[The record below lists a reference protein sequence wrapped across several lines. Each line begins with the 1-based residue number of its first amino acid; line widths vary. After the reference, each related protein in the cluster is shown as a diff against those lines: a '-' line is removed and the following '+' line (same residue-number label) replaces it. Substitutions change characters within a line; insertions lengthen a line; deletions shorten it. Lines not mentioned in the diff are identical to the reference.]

1 MGDSAMFW
9 DAVGRVV
16 SQNIAA
22 TPIDLTIN
30 AEVVKLKNA
39 TNGEYLV
46 KYQSDTFSAFT
57 TDPTVTYSVGESVFV
72 LVPQGN
78 FSMKKLII
86 SRASAA
92 NNFTYAEMQE
102 LTNFFVPQSPNWL
115 DSTFYGIDH
124 TNLGICACPRNK
136 KGAIVRSKGAQYA
149 DYAFARWPAAR
160 MVPEDPAERETWL
173 EYFGP
178 QAGNITAPE
187 NHVDA
192 SHRFPTSY
200 PNWETVERCDRMI
213 SNWGNTWEWLGIKA
227 KFRTSLLSEH
237 TKGKYGIR
245 VEYLVRNNEYHTI
258 EDADGNE
265 VITSRDHRKYNIK
278 TVELTFESFSGNPY
292 AYVNDTEQV
301 GYFQIPKGTCV
312 GLNRV
317 YLFQNDEDTGATDAE
332 INASDMEVDFIPTY
346 DNAGNVIYTVEN
358 EIYDRNN
365 IFACEVDIRWYEKK
379 NLLNSMFLV
388 HITSDRGNTV
398 CNGDDEKGIPEIA
411 YVDLKA
417 HLYYGGKDILNED
430 DYDVYWYRECPDY
443 RAASWPGT
451 ATDIHNNYI
460 ASYADDGWAPIFRPD
475 GMTFDDAPQG
485 MFVEE
490 FAPARVDDFS
500 RPVVGDK
507 GHEAANYERIS
518 YREIRVPR
526 DKVPWEWYYTC
537 VVVQKQKTEV
547 TDNNGNVVQYD
558 LKDRATCYKYRPFD
572 DGMGVQ
578 GYKVMRLDS
587 KYNLELSDPV
597 MRSDGR
603 TGRQYMHITN
613 WNDMDYRYNPP
624 WPKEPWLGNWW
635 YKAPGK
641 MLAAFDGNVKN
652 VLGGRETSGN
662 VEVTKQLG
670 SEYVEFIVGAID
682 PYLVK
687 DENNDEIEQRWGNS
701 VRDMFVGVIHKTI
714 TRPSAED
721 MVVEWEGDTGF
732 IYNYDGSVKSWFSQD
747 GFSVTPIV
755 KWPKGKSD
763 YVSYRIYGP
772 EGVGKGYEIDT
783 LDYYDAVATDDQTG
797 TQTDTYQLKTGVGH
811 NPECNSMLQ
820 NIYIENL
827 EGGLFRVHFSV
838 RQEYNTTYAEGQN
851 SFYLVAES
859 SSGIE
864 YGPFECKIVFNK
876 DGSGANGTGWSADID
891 TCVNPASEYEKNV
904 LPYSRSRFLN
914 PLVLFRGEDSVG
926 DVHWFNYREGY
937 ATKGSP
943 KFPVILRPF
952 IYKGGDGTGTRGDK
966 EYDIS
971 VENSQITD
979 FFDFPPELGYWAETY
994 WSVQFGS
1001 GVTDA
1006 NLRFNSYLRFHKL
1019 TDGSEYL
1026 PTDWTTEAGC
1036 PVPKG
1041 FDWAGRQGTCAYT
1054 HSADGRNGAIEIR
1067 FNETIAPPD
1076 DGSKGFEFYQFIVT
1090 AQTVIY
1096 RNCEDKGENGEYKII
1111 PKNPNGDIV
1120 TTLWSYYPVDI
1131 LLITNPDKFDIDNF
1145 DPRMID
1151 TNWPREVLYS
1161 GTGISPA
1168 FDDPA
1173 EGLYFFY
1180 GKQERLTATGNGDIW
1195 DYPRTMIS
1203 HDFKWYPAYNLTP
1216 STQSLE
1222 YIRRGKV
1229 TLDDTHQKKIKY
1241 NLPEIKVYDYDTDAD
1256 GNKLPEEDK
1265 IYHYEW
1271 VAQKYTPIPAINANT
1286 LLFGLLS
1293 TDFVDRIVVDEDAG
1307 TEGATVRT
1315 LDNDPFYGCATFFRN
1330 QVFQLSRYSNNAVN
1344 AWNGRDIMIDNDLG
1358 AILAPTIAA
1367 GYKNPMTNDF
1377 SGVVMGVDQNQRK
1390 DGIYKSGL
1398 TKTAEGVGNG
1408 TFKVSD
1414 DKFDNR
1420 QYLNSS
1426 LFSKY
1431 QKENPYMAGVYGYQ
1445 MGVPSFGLME
1455 NGTAF
1460 FGRADGGCQIVID
1473 GSNGVIYGGGN
1484 GYLTSPSIKDAMW
1497 NSMRISLVDNTR
1509 DAYKEKILPPE
1520 NDSVTIELAPEDTVT
1535 GAYTS
1540 VNVYKGQ
1547 ESNENE
1553 PVCAVTDNPVRLD
1566 FSEFF
1571 AGVNDNGYDMNSRYK
1586 LPSWYKR
1593 VWETATV
1600 KRNSNLPYFL
1610 EGGYLCAKDLPNYET
1625 EILDKAIA
1633 DHVDSDELGW
1643 GSGEHHGEYHIDYWN
1658 TAKLVY
1664 KANDREHFGAEELSQ
1679 GVNRS
1684 TFAYGKAATTPA
1696 IEIGQ
1701 HIPGLMPGIL
1711 GWCAAEDI
1719 YKEFYIPGDRN
1730 FMVTY
1735 DGTLWAMNGV
1745 FIGNVIGSNIVGG
1758 RLQGC
1763 EIGIGCT
1770 VREEYQYQKITEDC
1784 RWPPLQAPIY
1794 EWTTDP
1800 LRSDVKIQNT
1810 NCDQN
1815 DEKRVPAFYVDK
1827 YGNASA
1833 SSMRIF
1839 GGSIDIGTFHIRGK
1853 KPLSGAASEKA
1864 YGELIQY
1871 GQSDFVGVTH
1881 IYGNI
1886 GIGPNLNYQKNMS
1899 GGSNYGHLTQINGQ
1913 VVMGIAFDKKTE
1925 DTTVHEWVAN
1935 QLGMEA
1941 KDYANPRNRTAPY
1954 RNVGT
1959 KIGVKGSLEQ
1969 AAFFAID
1976 TTTEEFPTSDKESEG
1991 YMGHWWPMSY
2001 NYDSKNDIVKNVT
2014 TSDVFPDRIPGWF
2027 TTMTLFKSKA
2037 AAAPAGLPGQSK
2049 DVQEGANYFRVGP
2062 FGSEARFLFFRKKWQ
2077 DEKEY
2082 AKPYYENYYGYIGP
2096 TQRLGNDK
2104 PSNVGANN
2112 WSMGIQTW
2120 LGTPLIFNSS
2130 ANSAWRS
2137 MGMIELLAD
2146 CVGAVDQKNAWGLD
2160 TARVIGDGG
2169 NWYSG
2174 LKIGQSMND
2183 LQELKAYNEERA
2195 KRGGS
2200 ILGFAYKGVI
2210 SFGASNCDPIPGQM
2224 PSFVPAVYGA
2234 PGYTN
2239 AYDGFADAGLLL
2251 CAKGSDAAQYAN
2263 YRGSWL
2269 FNKQLP
2275 VHIIQGD
2282 FYDGEGKISEI
2293 YFSETGQI
2301 GISAVNELWITV
2313 GMGAHKN
2320 PNGVPGLSLTPENMI
2335 IGGAWGGKIQM
2346 GEKISFEGPYADENN
2361 QENIYARF
2369 A

>member
-39 TNGEYLV
+39 ANGEYLV

-57 TDPTVTYSVGESVFV
+57 TDPTVTYSNTEQVFV

-78 FSMKKLII
+78 FSLKKMII
-86 SRASAA
+86 GRASAQS
-92 NNFTYAEMQE
+92 NFSYAEMQE
-102 LTNFFVPQSPNWL
+102 LTNFFIPQSPNWL

-136 KGAIVRSKGAQYA
+136 KGAILRSKGAQYA

-160 MVPEDPAERETWL
+160 TVPDDPILRDEWL
-173 EYFGP
+173 AYFGP
-178 QAGNITAPE
+178 QSGNITAPE
-187 NHVDA
+187 NHIDA
-192 SHRFPTSY
+192 SNRFPTSF
-200 PNWETVERCDRMI
+200 PKWDTVQRCDRMI

-227 KFRTSLLSEH
+227 KFRTALLSEH

-258 EDADGNE
+258 EDEDGNE
-265 VITSRDHRKYNIK
+265 IVTSQDHRKYNIK
-278 TVELTFESFSGNPY
+278 TVELTFDSFTGNPY
-292 AYVNDTEQV
+292 AYVSDTEQV

-332 INASDMEVDFIPTY
+332 ISASDMEVDFIPTY
-346 DNAGNVIYTVEN
+346 DETGNIVYLVQN

-365 IFACEVDIRWYEKK
+365 IFACEIDIRWYEKK

-398 CNGDDEKGIPEIA
+398 CNTIYDEKGDIQVAGVP

-451 ATDIHNNYI
+451 KTDIHNNYI
-460 ASYADDGWAPIFRPD
+460 ASYADDGWAPIFRPE

-490 FAPARVDDFS
+490 FAPSRVDDFA
-500 RPVVGDK
+500 RPIINGGE

-518 YREIRVPR
+518 YREIRVPA

-537 VVVQKQKTEV
+537 VVVQKQKVEV
-547 TDNNGNVVQYD
+547 QDNNGNVVQND
-558 LKDRATCYKYRPFD
+558 IKDQATCYKYRPFD

-578 GYKVMRLDS
+578 GYKVLRLDS

-597 MRSDGR
+597 LRSDGR
-603 TGRQYMHITN
+603 TGRQYMHITD

-624 WPKEPWLGNWW
+624 WPKKPWLGNWW
-635 YKAPGK
+635 FKAPGK

-652 VLGGRETSGN
+652 ILGGKEQEGN

-670 SEYVEFIVGAID
+670 SEYVEFIVGAVD
-682 PYLVK
+682 PYLVS
-687 DENNDEIEQRWGNS
+687 DETNEDIEQRWGNT
-701 VRDMFVGVIHKTI
+701 VREMFVGVLHKTI
-714 TRPSAED
+714 TKPGAED
-721 MVVEWEGDTGF
+721 MIVEWEGDTGF

-772 EGVGKGYEIDT
+772 EGVGKGFEIDT
-783 LDYYDAVATDDQTG
+783 LDYYDAIATDDQVG
-797 TQTDTYQLKTGVGH
+797 TQTDSYQLKAGVGH

-859 SSGIE
+859 SSGFE

-876 DGSGANGTGWSADID
+876 DGSGANGTGWSVDID
-891 TCVNPASEYEKNV
+891 TCVNPKSEYEKNV
-904 LPYSRSRFLN
+904 QPYSRSRFLN
-914 PLVLFRGEDSVG
+914 PLVLMRTNIAAPGEKENIR
-926 DVHWFNYREGY
+926 WMNYKEAGT
-937 ATKGSP
+937 ASP

-952 IYKGGDGTGTRGDK
+952 VYKGGDGTGTRGDK

-971 VENSQITD
+971 VENTQITD

-1006 NLRFNSYLRFHKL
+1006 ALRFNSYLRFYKM
-1019 TDGSEYL
+1019 DGSGEYT
-1026 PTDWTTEAGC
+1026 PANWTSEAGC

-1041 FDWAGRQGTCAYT
+1041 FDWTGREGTCAYT
-1054 HSADGRNGAIEIR
+1054 HSADKNKGAIEIR
-1067 FNETIAPPD
+1067 FNEKIQPPD
-1076 DGSKGFEFYQFIVT
+1076 DASKGFEFYQFIVT

-1096 RNCEDKGENGEYKII
+1096 RDCEEKTDGGDYKIVAH
-1111 PKNPNGDIV
+1111 NPNGHLV
-1120 TTLWSYYPVDI
+1120 TTIWSYYPVDI
-1131 LLITNPDKFDIDNF
+1131 LLVTDPNKFNVEEF
-1145 DPRMID
+1145 DPRMLD

-1180 GKQERLTATGNGDIW
+1180 GKQARLTATGEGFIE

-1241 NLPEIKVYDYDTDAD
+1241 NLPEIKVYDVSTAAD
-1256 GNKLPEEDK
+1256 GTELPEEDK
-1265 IYHYEW
+1265 VYHYEW
-1271 VAQKYTPIPAINANT
+1271 VAQKYAPIPAINANT

-1293 TDFVDRIVVDEDAG
+1293 TDFVHRIPIVETTGQDGNPVI
-1307 TEGATVRT
+1307 RT
-1315 LDNDPFYGCATFFRN
+1315 FDNDPFNGGATFFRN
-1330 QVFQLSRYSNNAVN
+1330 QVFQLSRYSNNAVDV
-1344 AWNGRDIMIDNDLG
+1344 WNGRDIMIDNDLG
-1358 AILAPTIAA
+1358 AIIAPMVAA
-1367 GYKNPMTNDF
+1367 GYKNPMTNNF
-1377 SGVVMGVDQNQRK
+1377 SGVIMGVDKNQRK
-1390 DGIYKSGL
+1390 DGIYQSGL
-1398 TKTAEGVGNG
+1398 TKTAQGVGNG
-1408 TFKVSD
+1408 TFQVSD
-1414 DKFDNR
+1414 NKFDNR

-1426 LFSKY
+1426 LFNKY
-1431 QKENPYMAGVYGYQ
+1431 QEENPYMAGVYGYQ

-1484 GYLTSPSIKDAMW
+1484 GYLTSPSIKDPMW
-1497 NSMRISLVDNTR
+1497 NAMRISLVDNTR
-1509 DAYKEKILPPE
+1509 DAYKEKIKL
-1520 NDSVTIELAPEDTVT
+1520 PEDHAWSSPEETVT

-1547 ESNENE
+1547 ESNEND

-1566 FSEFF
+1566 FHEFF
-1571 AGVNDNGYDMNSRYK
+1571 AGVNENGYDMNSRYK
-1586 LPSWYKR
+1586 LPKWYEQ
-1593 VWETATV
+1593 VWENATV
-1600 KRNSNLPYFL
+1600 KRNSLLPYFL
-1610 EGGYLCAKDLPNYET
+1610 QEGYACATDLPDYN
-1625 EILDKAIA
+1625 EIIEQAIA
-1633 DHVDSDELGW
+1633 TGGDSDEMGW
-1643 GSGEHHGEYHIDYWN
+1643 GTGPSHGEYHINYWKN
-1658 TAKLVY
+1658 ANLYY
-1664 KANDREHFGAEELSQ
+1664 KANRAEYAEEQ
-1679 GVNRS
+1679 MGKGVNRS

-1701 HIPGLMPGIL
+1701 HIPGLMPGIMP
-1711 GWCAAEDI
+1711 WCAPERI
-1719 YKEFYIPGDRN
+1719 YEEFYIPGDRN

-1745 FIGNVIGSNIVGG
+1745 FVGNVIGSNIVGG

-1770 VREEYQYQKITEDC
+1770 VKEDYMYQYITDPC
-1784 RWPPLQAPIY
+1784 DWRPLEAPVY
-1794 EWTTDP
+1794 EWVTDP
-1800 LRSDVKIQNT
+1800 TMNHVKIQS
-1810 NCDQN
+1810 NCAGQGG
-1815 DEKRVPAFYVDK
+1815 VPGFYIDK
-1827 YGNASA
+1827 YGNAAA

-1839 GGSIDIGTFHIRGK
+1839 GGSIDIGTFHIKGK
-1853 KPLSGAASEKA
+1853 DPKSLAASKKA
-1864 YGELIQY
+1864 YGELLQY
-1871 GQSDFVGVTH
+1871 GMSDFVGLVH
-1881 IYGNI
+1881 CYGNI
-1886 GIGPNLNYQKNMS
+1886 GIGPNLNKQAGRS

-1913 VVMGIAFDKKTE
+1913 VVMGIAFNE
-1925 DTTVHEWVAN
+1925 GDTSVHEWVAEN
-1935 QLGMEA
+1935 MGMYSSSAGEFRRSKA
-1941 KDYANPRNRTAPY
+1941 TYKSS
-1954 RNVGT
+1954 GT
-1959 KIGVKGSLEQ
+1959 KIGVKGSIQQ
-1969 AAFFAID
+1969 AAFFGID
-1976 TTTEEFPTSDKESEG
+1976 TSSKHFPTKDQDGSA
-1991 YMGHWWPMSY
+1991 YVGHWWPMCY
-2001 NYDSKNDIVKNVT
+2001 YYDRDNKLVKEPHNT
-2014 TSDVFPDRIPGWF
+2014 GDGLFPDRVPGWF
-2027 TTMTLFKSKA
+2027 TTMDLFESPA
-2037 AAAPAGLPGQSK
+2037 AATPAGLPGQDPLIQK
-2049 DVQEGANYFRVGP
+2049 GANYFRVGP
-2062 FGSEARFLFFRKKWQ
+2062 FGTEARFLYFRDQWQ
-2077 DEKEY
+2077 GEKT
-2082 AKPYYENYYGYIGP
+2082 YEVPTCDNYMGYIGP
-2096 TQRLGNDK
+2096 TQRLGNGAEQ
-2104 PSNVGANN
+2104 NQGANN
-2112 WSMGIQTW
+2112 WSFGIQTW
-2120 LGTPLIFNSS
+2120 RHTPLICNSS
-2130 ANSAWRS
+2130 ANTAFRS
-2137 MGMIELLAD
+2137 MGDFEIQCGSTAPKIQLNDWEKETAF
-2146 CVGAVDQKNAWGLD
+2146 VWEGGASWF
-2160 TARVIGDGG
+2160 
-2169 NWYSG
+2169 SG
-2174 LKIGQSMND
+2174 LKVGRSTDDDITLDEYTNHSPSSKGYRVGHG
-2183 LQELKAYNEERA
+2183 EVTA
-2195 KRGGS
+2195 
-2200 ILGFAYKGVI
+2200 FAYQGDITLGV
-2210 SFGASNCDPIPGQM
+2210 SNDF
-2224 PSFVPAVYGA
+2224 PSVYPAFVKAR
-2234 PGYTN
+2234 
-2239 AYDGFADAGLLL
+2239 YDIHDVNCHAGLVIH
-2251 CAKGSDAAQYAN
+2251 AGADIETVKGC
-2263 YRGSWL
+2263 WF
-2269 FNKQLP
+2269 FNKVQP
-2275 VHIIQGD
+2275 IHIIQGD
-2282 FYDGEGKISEI
+2282 SNDGDGSISEI
-2293 YFSETGQI
+2293 YFSDQGQL
-2301 GISAVNELWITV
+2301 GINGARELWITV
-2313 GMGAHKN
+2313 GKGAHVN
-2320 PNGVPGLSLTPENMI
+2320 PNGMPGFSITPDKMI
-2335 IGGAWGGKIQM
+2335 MGGPDGGNIEMGDKI
-2346 GEKISFEGPYADENN
+2346 KFEGPYADENN